1 MSKKKPI
8 LILEDSF
15 KFKKGRILLEYSEI
29 KEGIK
34 VGNDFL
40 PKKSFIQLNENLSP
54 ADEKRVKELIKGQ
67 LKYFFWQLYTKSNY
81 MIGSI

>member
-54 ADEKRVKELIKGQ
+54 ADEKRVKELIKSQ

-81 MIGSI
+81 MIGNL